1 MNLSELGKKIQIARE
16 EKRMTQEQLA
26 EAIGCS
32 QSALS
37 NYEKG
42 KRRIYLSQL
51 EKLSEVLDKPL
62 EYFVEGFGVN
72 TIETQDVPNAPDN
85 DLLRIMNEV
94 FSLSTEERQQ
104 VENFIQFLKWKRL
117 KGAHANELFSK

>member
-1 MNLSELGKKIQIARE
+1 MNLRNLGQKIQIARE

-26 EAIGCS
+26 NAIGCS

-42 KRRIYLSQL
+42 KRRIYLSHL

-62 EYFVEGFGVN
+62 EYFVEGFADNAGN
-72 TIETQDVPNAPDN
+72 DYPTTDANQDSNLIRLINIIYTLRPD
-85 DLLRIMNEV
+85 
-94 FSLSTEERQQ
+94 ERKQ
-104 VENFIQFLKWKRL
+104 VEDFIHFLQWKRQR
-117 KGAHANELFSK
+117 GG